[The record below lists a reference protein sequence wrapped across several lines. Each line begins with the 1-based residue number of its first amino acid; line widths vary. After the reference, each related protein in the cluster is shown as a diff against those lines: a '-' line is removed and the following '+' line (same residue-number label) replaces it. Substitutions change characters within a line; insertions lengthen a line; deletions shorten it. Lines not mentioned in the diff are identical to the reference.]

1 MTEVNYISN
10 RHTCALKHLLWQL
23 LLAAG
28 CLTGSYANVENWTYD
43 RSIVGDIS
51 GVGDQEAMAEYVEGF
66 LRYPEE
72 AQEALN
78 RACLYFPTIEKA
90 LLRRGMPSS
99 LKFLP
104 MIESSYRTRVSSRA
118 GAKGLWQL
126 MPGTAREM
134 GLKIDRYV
142 DERSDPAKATEVGLD
157 YLQFLYDRYSDW
169 SLALAAYNCGYG
181 RVDRAIKQAG
191 GSLNYQDVRQF
202 LPQETKKYLPRFAG
216 AQHLIENY
224 DKWGLVRDPFD
235 RDMQLTALV
244 KVYQKISLEDL
255 AKATRLP
262 LEMIEVLNPAIRK
275 DYVPATQSGIE
286 IRVPNRVLR
295 SLTHFLATGEQITN
309 PLRVQ
314 ILEHQVEEESNY
326 FDVAKDLKVSAFDL
340 MIWNNASSSGDRIS
354 SARSIRYYQM
364 YDPNKVVV
372 EAPPAPRLVFQP
384 LDVLPERLDYRSVLK
399 TEFIKQEQIKA
410 EMLSFALHSAGL

>member
-1 MTEVNYISN
+1 MTEVNYISK
-10 RHTCALKHLLWQL
+10 RHTCAPKYLVWQL
-23 LLAAG
+23 LLLFG
-28 CLTGSYANVENWTYD
+28 WCSVSLANVENWTYD

-51 GVGDQEAMAEYVEGF
+51 GVGDQEAMTEYIEGF

-90 LLRRGMPSS
+90 LLQRGMPLS

-126 MPGTAREM
+126 MPGTARER
-134 GLKIDRYV
+134 GLKINRYV
-142 DERSDPAKATEVGLD
+142 DERSDPAKATEVSLD
-157 YLQFLYDRYSDW
+157 YLQFLHNRYSDW

-191 GSLNYQDVRQF
+191 GSHDFQEVRQF

-235 RDMQLTALV
+235 RDMQITGLIR
-244 KVYQKISLEDL
+244 VYRSTTLQDIAD
-255 AKATRLP
+255 ATRLP

-275 DYVPATQSGIE
+275 DYVPGTEDGIE
-286 IRVPNRVLR
+286 IRVPKRVVNVL
-295 SLTHFLATGEQITN
+295 SHYIATGEQISN
-309 PLRVQ
+309 PFRVK
-314 ILEHQVEEESNY
+314 VEKYEVSSETNY
-326 FDVAKDLKVSAFDL
+326 FEVARSLKVSPFDL
-340 MIWNNASSSGDRIS
+340 MIWNNAVATNDQLSESV
-354 SARSIRYYQM
+354 RYYKI
-364 YDPNKVVV
+364 YDPNKVV
-372 EAPPAPRLVFQP
+372 EKIPAPRLVYHVFAP
-384 LDVLPERLDYRSVLK
+384 LPERIDYR
-399 TEFIKQEQIKA
+399 TELTKEMLKQEKIKA
-410 EMLSFALHSAGL
+410 EMEAFALHSEGH